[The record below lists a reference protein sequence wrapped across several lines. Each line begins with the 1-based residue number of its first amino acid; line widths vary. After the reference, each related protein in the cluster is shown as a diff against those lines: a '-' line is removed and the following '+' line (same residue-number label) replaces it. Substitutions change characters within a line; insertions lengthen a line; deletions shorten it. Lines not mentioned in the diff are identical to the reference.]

1 MNNPATVPT
10 KLRRHLLPQQ
20 FKVETWE
27 QLEPY
32 FNELKARP
40 LHSVNELE
48 KWLSDL
54 SEITTILSEERAWRY
69 IRMTC
74 DTANKKYRDAYTF
87 FSEEISPHVELY
99 SDSFNK
105 KLMDSPYRDQLDKEK
120 YKIYLRDVQNDLELF
135 REQNIPLY
143 TQLDN
148 EEQKYAAWSGEMTIN
163 VDGKELTLQQAVVH
177 LKNNDRP
184 KREKVYLLIHQR
196 RMQDCKKM
204 DELFNG
210 LIKLRQQ
217 IAANAGFE
225 NFRDYMFKAMGRF
238 DYTIQDCFD
247 FHDVIRTEVVPLI
260 VQMDQQRKKKLNLNS
275 LRPWDLDVDPG
286 QLEPLHP
293 FNDGADLINKSIQ
306 CFYKVRPFYG
316 QCLETM
322 KDLGRLDLD
331 SRKGKA
337 PGGYNYSLNETGVPF
352 IFMNAAGVH
361 RDLVTMVHEGG
372 HALHAFLTNH
382 LELNSFKDYPSEVAE
397 LASMSM
403 ELISME
409 HWDVF
414 FKNGEDLK
422 RARREQLEKVIRMLP
437 WIALVDKFQHWIY
450 TNKDHTTEERTAA
463 WVSLLK
469 DMSSSE
475 VDWTGIEEYRAHSW
489 KAQLHIFDAPFYYI
503 EYGMAQLG
511 AIAMWKNYKT
521 NPQKALDGYEAA
533 LKLGYTKSIPEIYAA
548 AGIKFDFSKQ
558 YVHELLEF
566 VKQELKNYT
575 E

>member
-1 MNNPATVPT
+1 MNHPDTVPI
-10 KLRRHLLPQQ
+10 KLRRQLLPQQ

-27 QLEPY
+27 QLAPY
-32 FNELKARP
+32 FKELKERP
-40 LHSVNELE
+40 VHAVDELE
-48 KWLSDL
+48 KWLLDL
-54 SEITTILSEERAWRY
+54 SEITAILSEERAWRY

-74 DTANKKYRDAYTF
+74 DTANKKYREAYTF
-87 FSEEISPHVELY
+87 FCEEISPHIELY

-120 YKIYLRDVQNDLELF
+120 YRIYLRDVQNDLELF
-135 REQNIPLY
+135 RERNIPLY
-143 TQLDN
+143 TQLDI

-163 VDGKELTLQQAVVH
+163 FDGKELTLQQAVVH

-184 KREKVYLLIHQR
+184 KRERVYLLIHQR
-196 RMQDCKKM
+196 RMQDRERM

-217 IAANAGFE
+217 IATNTGFD

-238 DYTIQDCFD
+238 DYTIQDCFG

-260 VQMDQQRKKKLNLNS
+260 AQMDEQRKRKLNLNS

-293 FNDGADLINKSIQ
+293 FNDAADLINKSIQ

-372 HALHAFLTNH
+372 HAIHAFLTNH

-414 FKNGEDLK
+414 FNNVNDLK

-437 WIALVDKFQHWIY
+437 WIAVVDKFQHWIY

-463 WVSLLK
+463 WESLLK
-469 DMSSSE
+469 DMSSSV

-489 KAQLHIFDAPFYYI
+489 KAQLHIFDSPFYYI

-511 AIAMWKNYKT
+511 AVAMWKNYKT
-521 NPQKALDGYEAA
+521 NPEKALDGYEAA
-533 LKLGYTKSIPEIYAA
+533 LKLGYTRSIPEIYAA